1 MSSESPRKRA
11 SLSAEDIPPT
21 KRQRTESLKTATS
34 VDTTVIN
41 IAELAACAIDAPQ
54 NEYQVNRA
62 ALQRS
67 IGLALEQVGF
77 DAASKEALESFTL
90 MTETC
95 QSPAFPCPCG
105 HLQMVTAVL

>member
-11 SLSAEDIPPT
+11 SLSADDNPPA
-21 KRQRTESLKTATS
+21 KRQRTESLKPAIPAEIL
-34 VDTTVIN
+34 V
-41 IAELAACAIDAPQ
+41 AELGTFPVDAPQ

-67 IGLALEQVGF
+67 IGLALEHVGF
-77 DAASKEALESFTL
+77 DAASEEALESFTL

-95 QSPAFPCPCG
+95 
-105 HLQMVTAVL
+105 